1 MNYTRIYCDPAGE
14 SHFEDVTVPVAPV
27 DLAPSAPP
35 LNLAAPM
42 GAERVILGE
51 FPLAWASTWH
61 PAPRRQLYFQ
71 LSGTLEVRVSDGQV
85 RQFSPNSLVLL
96 EDTTGKGHCTRVL
109 GNAVVKAV
117 FVQLHA
123 QENAAAA

>member
-14 SHFEDVTVPVAPV
+14 SHFEEVSVSVAPV
-27 DLAPSAPP
+27 DFAPP
-35 LNLAAPM
+35 APPVYLAAPVR
-42 GAERVILGE
+42 AERVILGE
-51 FPLAWASTWH
+51 FPLDWASTWH

-85 RQFSPNSLVLL
+85 RRFSQNSLVLL

-109 GNAVVKAV
+109 GSAVVKAV
-117 FVQLHA
+117 FVQ
-123 QENAAAA
+123 

>member
-14 SHFEDVTVPVAPV
+14 SHFEDVSVSVAPV
-27 DLAPSAPP
+27 DLAPPAPP

-42 GAERVILGE
+42 RAERVILGE
-51 FPLAWASTWH
+51 FPFAWASTWH
-61 PAPRRQLYFQ
+61 PAPRRQLYLQ

-85 RQFSPNSLVLL
+85 RQFSPNSLILL

-109 GNAVVKAV
+109 GSAAVKAV
-117 FVQLHA
+117 FVQLPA
-123 QENAAAA
+123 QENAAV